1 MNNTLITTLAAF
13 LLLHLTAF
21 PQETGIM
28 QQMKQDEQDAVEA
41 IALYPEKERNAI
53 LIAAANPEIL
63 VRMQHLQR
71 KSESDFQDLLG
82 PMHESEQKVL
92 FNLARYPDLVQ
103 KITAG
108 GKRKS
113 NKEMEAIT
121 AGYPDEVKNQ
131 AITVNKENFSQL
143 ASINNMYQSFN
154 NAFENLIDGY
164 PVATKNAYRELLKLP
179 EVLEI
184 LTDNMSTTVL
194 LGDLYKRQ
202 PEQLKLE
209 LDSLNKVV
217 AEQKAKEL
225 NDWKEELEK
234 NPQAMNEFEQES
246 KEFAAQQGYD
256 DTDYGSPLPQNY
268 TTTTVYVQHVWQ
280 PYPYWFGYPWWYS
293 YPCWYPYPWWYHW
306 GYYYGPG
313 NVIVF
318 IGLPSYYYVNW
329 HFHHHRHFY
338 RYPHY
343 TNQMVNHYYGHR
355 NTSSSVSRGVS
366 MWEHQLSNE
375 LPKDWLANDVDRVNR
390 IKEYG
395 EFKDAYD
402 QKVISSRGIP
412 PSEKEFLQSNAAK
425 YPTLKGV
432 LKDTPQT
439 TSKPDYYPEKAQ
451 PAVTMPQKSNEV
463 YKPKPKVIENKQPEY
478 REINR
483 ARDYHENKWEINRP
497 QPRTTPRQAP
507 RTVTPVP
514 SRQPSRPATPVKPQ
528 PVKPVK
534 PTPVRQTPVQ
544 QVPKANTV
552 TPRKIK

>member
-1 MNNTLITTLAAF
+1 MNNSLITSLVVFLA
-13 LLLHLTAF
+13 LTFNAYS
-21 PQETGIM
+21 QETGIM
-28 QQMKQDEQDAVEA
+28 QQMKQEEQDAVEA
-41 IALYPEKERNAI
+41 IALYPEKERSAI

-71 KSESDFQDLLG
+71 KSETEFQDLLG

-121 AGYPDEVKNQ
+121 DGYPDDVKEQ
-131 AITVNKENFSQL
+131 AIKVNKENFSQL

-154 NAFENLIDGY
+154 NAFENLIGGY
-164 PVATKNAYRELLKLP
+164 PAATKNAYRELLKLP
-179 EVLEI
+179 EVLQI

-202 PEQLKLE
+202 PEQLKME

-225 NDWKEELEK
+225 NDWKDELEK
-234 NPQAMNEFEQES
+234 NPQAMKEFEEES
-246 KEFAAQQGYD
+246 KEFAAQQGYN
-256 DTDYGSPLPQNY
+256 DTDYGSPQPQNY
-268 TTTTVYVQHVWQ
+268 TTTDVYVHHIWQ

-318 IGLPSYYYVNW
+318 VGLPSYYYVHW

-366 MWEHQLSNE
+366 AWEQQLNNE
-375 LPKDWLANDVDRVNR
+375 LPKNWLASDVDRANR
-390 IKEYG
+390 IMEYG
-395 EFKDAYD
+395 KFKEDYN
-402 QKVISSRGIP
+402 QNLISSRGIP
-412 PSEKEFLQSNAAK
+412 PSEKEFLQSNEAK

-439 TSKPDYYPEKAQ
+439 TTKPDYYQ
-451 PAVTMPQKSNEV
+451 PTRTQPQQTITVPRQPNQE
-463 YKPKPKVIENKQPEY
+463 YKPKPKVIENRQPEY

-483 ARDYHENKWEINRP
+483 ARDYHENKWEINKP
-497 QPRTTPRQAP
+497 QPRSIPRQAP

-514 SRQPSRPATPVKPQ
+514 SRQPARPATPVKQQ
-528 PVKPVK
+528 PVKTVPVK
-534 PTPVRQTPVQ
+534 PAPVRQ
-544 QVPKANTV
+544 VPNTKTV